1 MYTTHVYKH
10 INWPLRDNER
20 RRAGH
25 QCPLPVTTKL
35 ASGTSCP
42 DVSIHVTYTSDGLC
56 VCDSV
61 CVHHCN
67 VMVVGCTAD
76 GIKKLRGLKALGKDR
91 DINEKRDYW
100 RGPDVH
106 VLVSC

>member
-1 MYTTHVYKH
+1 
-10 INWPLRDNER
+10 
-20 RRAGH
+20 
-25 QCPLPVTTKL
+25 
-35 ASGTSCP
+35 
-42 DVSIHVTYTSDGLC
+42 
-56 VCDSV
+56 
-61 CVHHCN
+61 
-67 VMVVGCTAD
+67 MVVGCTAD